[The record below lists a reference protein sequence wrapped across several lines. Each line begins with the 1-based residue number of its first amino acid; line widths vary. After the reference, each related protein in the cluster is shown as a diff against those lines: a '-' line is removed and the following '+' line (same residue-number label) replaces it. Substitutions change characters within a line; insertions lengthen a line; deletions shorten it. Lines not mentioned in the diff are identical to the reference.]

1 MAFSVMPSCAL
12 RPRLTRKPGRL
23 LQSSLA
29 LARRRRGA
37 APWFVPSARALPRLL
52 GVPGRRHPRLCRSS
66 LLPHGRASQKAS
78 CSCEATVTLSLPSSS
93 PSSVT
98 TGTRGPSPRALP
110 RWFLPCPRHCQA
122 GEGGLESVFLI
133 LPGERRLHLG
143 GVLHHAGGERRG
155 ALWKGTVRIGRQRGG
170 LEKYSEWKQGL
181 LPKINGERM
190 THCLWKIPFCGKSL
204 RQREGGA

>member
-1 MAFSVMPSCAL
+1 MAFPVMPSCAL

-52 GVPGRRHPRLCRSS
+52 GVPGRHHPRLCRSS
-66 LLPHGRASQKAS
+66 LLPRGRASQKAS
-78 CSCEATVTLSLPSSS
+78 CSCEATVMLSLPSSS

-110 RWFLPCPRHCQA
+110 QWFLPR
-122 GEGGLESVFLI
+122 
-133 LPGERRLHLG
+133 PGTARLG
-143 GVLHHAGGERRG
+143 
-155 ALWKGTVRIGRQRGG
+155 RGG
-170 LEKYSEWKQGL
+170 LSPCFSFSPVSGGYTSVEYSIMLGEKGEGRCGRELSELGG
-181 LPKINGERM
+181 NGEV
-190 THCLWKIPFCGKSL
+190 WKNIQSGNRAFCRK
-204 RQREGGA
+204 